1 MSKVQFDA
9 VVLGDGL
16 NALGVLRSLGK
27 RGLRLALVSRSATG
41 IARYS
46 RFTEKHVVLPDYKYD
61 AGEVAV
67 RLGAQSTKPVL
78 FLTEELDVVDCLVDP
93 ASWQESFTTH
103 FYTPD
108 VASALIT
115 KSGFDGL
122 ARSAGAPVPKTITLP
137 GLERPSEIES
147 LEFPLIV
154 KPVARD
160 ERYSGRF
167 EKAYLIENPRELDQ
181 LLSAVLDLAIPLVLQ
196 EWIPGQDSD
205 IYFNFVFLDGSG
217 ELCNSFVGQKI
228 LCWPPQVGGTASCV
242 AAPKFHDELT
252 SITLK
257 FAHDIGFRGL
267 LGMEY
272 KRDERN
278 GQFLMIEPTV
288 YRTDYQHEISALS
301 GADLLFSAY
310 KACLGAHRS
319 VASKYERQRYWVDFP
334 AARHS
339 ASMNGRAIEQVS
351 GLRRAD
357 AYFRLSDPLPG
368 MVYYGR
374 YMRKKFENAFRYG
387 RRNVEVEKQGAGNA

>member
-1 MSKVQFDA
+1 M
-9 VVLGDGL
+9 
-16 NALGVLRSLGK
+16 
-27 RGLRLALVSRSATG
+27 ALVSRSNTG
-41 IARYS
+41 MAHHS
-46 RFTEKHVVLPDYKYD
+46 RFAVRHLVMPDRKYD
-61 AGEVAV
+61 PGAIATQ
-67 RLGAQSTKPVL
+67 LGVQRPKPVL
-78 FLTEELDVVDCLVDP
+78 FLTEELDVVDCLAQP
-93 ASWQESFTTH
+93 ASWTESFTTS

-108 VASALIT
+108 VALDLMT

-122 ARSAGAPVPKTITLP
+122 ARAVGAPVPKTMTVN
-137 GLERPSEIES
+137 GVERPSAIES
-147 LEFPLIV
+147 LEFPIIV

-167 EKAYLIENPRELDQ
+167 EKAYLIRNYRELDQ
-181 LLSAVLDLAIPLVLQ
+181 LLSAAVDLAIPLVLQ

-205 IYFNFVFLDGSG
+205 IYFNFVFLDGDG

-278 GQFLMIEPTV
+278 GRFLMIEPTV

-310 KACLGAHRS
+310 KACLGTHRS
-319 VASKYERQRYWVDFP
+319 VASRYERQRYWVDFP

-339 ASMNGRAIEQVS
+339 ASMNGSAIEQVA

-368 MVYYGR
+368 VVYYGR
-374 YMRKKFENAFRYG
+374 YIRKKFENAFRYG
-387 RRNVEVEKQGAGNA
+387 RRNVEVEKQGAGND

>member
-1 MSKVQFDA
+1 MP
-9 VVLGDGL
+9 
-16 NALGVLRSLGK
+16 NR
-27 RGLRLALVSRSATG
+27 
-41 IARYS
+41 
-46 RFTEKHVVLPDYKYD
+46 KYD
-61 AGEVAV
+61 PGAIATQ
-67 RLGAQSTKPVL
+67 LGAQRTKPVL
-78 FLTEELDVVDCLVDP
+78 FLTEELDVVDCLAQP
-93 ASWQESFTTH
+93 APWMESFTTYFH
-103 FYTPD
+103 TPD
-108 VASALIT
+108 VASVLMT

-122 ARSAGAPVPKTITLP
+122 ARAVGAPVPRTIILH
-137 GLERPSEIES
+137 GVERPREIES
-147 LEFPLIV
+147 LEFPIIV

-167 EKAYLIENPRELDQ
+167 EKAYLIKNSRELDQ
-181 LLSAVLDLAIPLVLQ
+181 LLSALQDLAIPLVLQ

-205 IYFNFVFLDGSG
+205 IYFNFVFLDERS

-242 AAPKFHDELT
+242 AAPQFHDELT

-278 GQFLMIEPTV
+278 GRFLMIEPTV

-310 KACLGAHRS
+310 KACSGTRSS
-319 VASKYERQRYWVDFP
+319 VASRYERQRYWVDFP
-334 AARHS
+334 AARYS
-339 ASMNGRAIEQVS
+339 ASMNGSALEQVS

-368 MVYYGR
+368 IVYYGG
-374 YMRKKFENAFRYG
+374 YIRKKFENAFRHG
-387 RRNVEVEKQGAGNA
+387 RRNVEVEKQGVGND